1 MIRTVVAL
9 LAAALSLLAPM
20 SASAQAWPTKPVRI
34 VVAYPPGGATDL
46 QARLVAQKLT
56 ERWGV
61 PVIVDNKPGANTV
74 IATDAVAKS
83 APDGQT
89 VLLTAMPIA
98 LNPMLIAKLPY
109 NTATDLV
116 PVTLLATIPNVLVVY
131 PGLPVNS
138 LNDLIKLARAE
149 PGSIAFAST
158 GQATSTH
165 LSGELFAKMAGVQL
179 NHIPYKGSAPA
190 HQDLISGRVQMMF
203 DNGSLQHIKAGK
215 LKAIA
220 VTSAKRVPWLPD
232 TPTMMEQGL
241 AGYETVA
248 WYGVFAPGGTPAEIV
263 RKLADDITWAVR
275 SPDTVEKLTAAG
287 AIAGGGTP
295 EEFSKFLS
303 AETGRWGPLIKDL
316 GMKPE

>member
-1 MIRTVVAL
+1 MIRAITAFL
-9 LAAALSLLAPM
+9 TAALFSLAPM
-20 SASAQAWPTKPVRI
+20 WASAQGWPTKPVRI

-46 QARLVAQKLT
+46 QARLVALKLT

-74 IATDAVAKS
+74 IATDAVAKA

-89 VLLTAMPIA
+89 VLLTAMPYA

-109 NTATDLV
+109 NTATDLA
-116 PVTLLATIPNVLVVY
+116 PVTLLATIPNVLVAS
-131 PGLPVNS
+131 PELPVNS
-138 LNDLIKLARAE
+138 LEDLIKMSRAK
-149 PGSIAFAST
+149 PGAISFAST

-165 LSGELFAKMAGVQL
+165 LSGELFAKMAGL
-179 NHIPYKGSAPA
+179 RITHIPYKGSAPA
-190 HQDLISGRVQMMF
+190 HLDLISGRVSIMF
-203 DNGSLQHIKAGK
+203 DNGALQHIKSGK

-220 VTSAKRVPWLPD
+220 VTSQKRVPWLPE
-232 TPTMMEQGL
+232 TPTMIEQGL
-241 AGYETVA
+241 AGYEAEA
-248 WYGVFAPGGTPAEIV
+248 WYGVFAPGGTPDEIV

-295 EEFSKFLS
+295 DEFRKFLS
-303 AETGRWGPLIKDL
+303 VETSKWGQLVKEL
-316 GMKPE
+316 GMKAE

>member
-1 MIRTVVAL
+1 MIRA
-9 LAAALSLLAPM
+9 LAALVAVALSLLAPI
-20 SASAQAWPTKPVRI
+20 SASAQAWPTKLVRI

-46 QARLVAQKLT
+46 QARLVAAKLT

-61 PVIVDNKPGANTV
+61 PVIVENKPGANTV
-74 IATDAVAKS
+74 IATDAVAKA
-83 APDGQT
+83 APDGHT
-89 VLLTAMPIA
+89 VLLTAMPFA

-131 PGLPVNS
+131 PGLPVDS
-138 LNDLIKLARAE
+138 LDDLIKLARAE
-149 PGSIAFAST
+149 PGKLSFAST

-165 LSGELFAKMAGVQL
+165 LSGELFAKMAGIQL
-179 NHIPYKGSAPA
+179 NHIPYKGSASA
-190 HQDLISGRVQMMF
+190 QLDLIAGRVSMMF
-203 DNGSLQHIKAGK
+203 DNGSLQHIKSGK

-220 VTSAKRVPWLPD
+220 VTSAKRVPWLPE
-232 TPTMMEQGL
+232 TPTMMELGL
-241 AGYETVA
+241 AGYEAAA
-248 WYGVFAPGGTPAEIV
+248 WYGVFAPGGTPSEIV

-287 AIAGGGTP
+287 AIASGGSP
-295 EEFSKFLS
+295 EEFRKFLS
-303 AETGRWGPLIKDL
+303 VETEKWGQLLKDL

>member
-1 MIRTVVAL
+1 
-9 LAAALSLLAPM
+9 
-20 SASAQAWPTKPVRI
+20 VRI

-46 QARLVAQKLT
+46 QARLVAAKLKD
-56 ERWGV
+56 RWGV
-61 PVIVDNKPGANTV
+61 PVVVENKPGGNTV
-74 IATDAVAKS
+74 IATETVAK
-83 APDGQT
+83 AAADGHT
-89 VLLTAMPIA
+89 VLLTAMPFA
-98 LNPMLIAKLPY
+98 LNPLLIAKLPY

-138 LNDLIKLARAE
+138 LDDLIKLARAE
-149 PGSIAFAST
+149 PGSVSFAST

-165 LSGELFAKMAGVQL
+165 LSGELFAKMAGLRL

-190 HQDLISGRVQMMF
+190 HIDLISGRVSIMF
-203 DNGSLQHIKAGK
+203 DNGALQHVKGGK

-232 TPTMMEQGL
+232 TPTMTEQGL
-241 AGYETVA
+241 AGYEAAA
-248 WYGVFAPGGTPAEIV
+248 WYGVFAPGGTPGEIV

-275 SPDTVEKLTAAG
+275 SPDTVEKLTVAG
-287 AIAGGGTP
+287 AIAGGGSP
-295 EEFSKFLS
+295 EDFRSFLS
-303 AETGRWGPLIKDL
+303 IETEKWGRLVKDL

>member
-1 MIRTVVAL
+1 M
-9 LAAALSLLAPM
+9 LAPM
-20 SASAQAWPTKPVRI
+20 SASAQSWPAKPVRI

-46 QARLVAQKLT
+46 QARLVAVKLKD
-56 ERWGV
+56 RWGV
-61 PVIVDNKPGANTV
+61 PVVVENKPGGNTV
-74 IATDAVAKS
+74 IATETVAKA
-83 APDGQT
+83 APDGHT
-89 VLLTAMPIA
+89 VLLTAMPFA
-98 LNPMLIAKLPY
+98 LNPLLIAKLPY

-138 LNDLIKLARAE
+138 LDDLIKLARAE
-149 PGSIAFAST
+149 PGSVSFAST

-165 LSGELFAKMAGVQL
+165 LSGELFAKMAGLRL

-190 HQDLISGRVQMMF
+190 HIDLISGRVSIMF
-203 DNGSLQHIKAGK
+203 DNGALQHVKGGK

-232 TPTMMEQGL
+232 TPTMTEQGL
-241 AGYETVA
+241 AGYEAAA
-248 WYGVFAPGGTPAEIV
+248 WYGVFAPGGTPGEIV

-275 SPDTVEKLTAAG
+275 SPDTVEKLTVAG
-287 AIAGGGTP
+287 AIAGGGSP
-295 EEFSKFLS
+295 EEFRSFLS
-303 AETGRWGPLIKDL
+303 IETEKWGRLVKDL

>member
-1 MIRTVVAL
+1 MIRAVATL
-9 LAAALSLLAPM
+9 LAAAISVIAPIL
-20 SASAQAWPTKPVRI
+20 ASAQSWPTKPVRI

-46 QARLVAQKLT
+46 QARLVAAKLKD
-56 ERWGV
+56 RWGV
-61 PVIVDNKPGANTV
+61 PVVVENKPGGNTV
-74 IATDAVAKS
+74 IATETVAK
-83 APDGQT
+83 AAADGHT
-89 VLLTAMPIA
+89 VLLTAMPFA
-98 LNPMLIAKLPY
+98 LNPLLIAKLPY

-138 LNDLIKLARAE
+138 LDDLIKLARAE
-149 PGSIAFAST
+149 PGSVSFAST

-165 LSGELFAKMAGVQL
+165 LSGELFAKMAGLRL

-190 HQDLISGRVQMMF
+190 HIDLISGRVSIMF
-203 DNGSLQHIKAGK
+203 DNGALQHVKGGK

-232 TPTMMEQGL
+232 TPTMTEQGL
-241 AGYETVA
+241 AGYEAAA
-248 WYGVFAPGGTPAEIV
+248 WYGVFAPGGTPGEIV

-275 SPDTVEKLTAAG
+275 SPDTVEKLTVAG
-287 AIAGGGTP
+287 AIAGGGSP
-295 EEFSKFLS
+295 EDFRSFLS
-303 AETGRWGPLIKDL
+303 IETEKWGRLVKDL

>member
-1 MIRTVVAL
+1 MIRAVAAL

-20 SASAQAWPTKPVRI
+20 SASAQSWPTKPVRI

-46 QARLVAQKLT
+46 QARLVAAKLT

-61 PVIVDNKPGANTV
+61 PVIVENKPGGNTV
-74 IATDAVAKS
+74 IATDAVAKA
-83 APDGQT
+83 APDGHT
-89 VLLTAMPIA
+89 VLLTAMPFA

-138 LNDLIKLARAE
+138 LDDLIKLARAE
-149 PGSIAFAST
+149 PGSISFAST

-165 LSGELFAKMAGVQL
+165 LSGELFAKMAGLRL

-190 HQDLISGRVQMMF
+190 QVDLMAGRVSMMF
-203 DNGSLQHIKAGK
+203 DNGSLQLIKSGK

-220 VTSAKRVPWLPD
+220 VTSAKRVPWLPN
-232 TPTMMEQGL
+232 TPTMIEQGL
-241 AGYETVA
+241 AGYEAAA
-248 WYGVFAPGGTPAEIV
+248 WYGVLAPGGTPAAIIQ
-263 RKLADDITWAVR
+263 KLADDITWAVR

-287 AIAGGGTP
+287 AIAGGGSP
-295 EEFSKFLS
+295 EEFRNFLS
-303 AETGRWGPLIKDL
+303 VETDKWGQLVKGL

>member
-1 MIRTVVAL
+1 MIRAVATL
-9 LAAALSLLAPM
+9 LAAALSMFAPM
-20 SASAQAWPTKPVRI
+20 SASAQSWPTKPVRI

-46 QARLVAQKLT
+46 QARLVAAKLKD
-56 ERWGV
+56 RWGV
-61 PVIVDNKPGANTV
+61 PVVVENKPGGNTV
-74 IATDAVAKS
+74 IATETVAKA
-83 APDGQT
+83 APDGHT
-89 VLLTAMPIA
+89 VLLTAMPFA
-98 LNPMLIAKLPY
+98 LNPLLIAKLPY

-138 LNDLIKLARAE
+138 LDDLIKLARAE
-149 PGSIAFAST
+149 PGSVSFAST

-165 LSGELFAKMAGVQL
+165 LSGELFAKMAGLRL

-190 HQDLISGRVQMMF
+190 HIDLISGRVSIMF
-203 DNGSLQHIKAGK
+203 DNGALQHVKGGK

-232 TPTMMEQGL
+232 TPTMTEQGL
-241 AGYETVA
+241 AGYEAAA
-248 WYGVFAPGGTPAEIV
+248 WYGVFAPGGTPGEIV

-275 SPDTVEKLTAAG
+275 SPDTVEKLTVAG
-287 AIAGGGTP
+287 AIAGGGSP
-295 EEFSKFLS
+295 EEFRSFLS
-303 AETGRWGPLIKDL
+303 IETEKWGRLVKDL

>member
-1 MIRTVVAL
+1 MIRAVAAL

-20 SASAQAWPTKPVRI
+20 LANAQAWPTKPVRI

-46 QARLVAQKLT
+46 QARLVAAKLT

-61 PVIVDNKPGANTV
+61 PVIVENKPGANTV
-74 IATDAVAKS
+74 IASDIVAKA

-89 VLLTAMPIA
+89 VLLTAMPFA

-109 NTATDLV
+109 NTATDFA

-138 LNDLIKLARAE
+138 LDDLIKLARSE
-149 PGSIAFAST
+149 PGSISFAST
-158 GQATSTH
+158 GQAASTH
-165 LSGELFAKMAGVQL
+165 LSGELFGKMASLQL

-190 HQDLISGRVQMMF
+190 HLDLISGRVSMMF
-203 DNGSLQHIKAGK
+203 DNGALQHIKSGK
-215 LKAIA
+215 LKALA
-220 VTSAKRVPWLPD
+220 VTSAKRVPWLPE
-232 TPTMMEQGL
+232 TPTMIEQGL
-241 AGYETVA
+241 AGYEAAA

-287 AIAGGGTP
+287 AIAGGGSP
-295 EEFSKFLS
+295 EEFRKFLS
-303 AETGRWGPLIKDL
+303 AETEKWGQLVKDL

>member
-1 MIRTVVAL
+1 MIRTVAAP
-9 LAAALSLLAPM
+9 LAAALCLLAPIP
-20 SASAQAWPTKPVRI
+20 ASAQSWPTKPVRI

-131 PGLPVNS
+131 PGLGVSS
-138 LNDLIKLARAE
+138 LDDLIKLARAQ

-190 HQDLISGRVQMMF
+190 HQDLISGRVSMMF

-248 WYGVFAPGGTPAEIV
+248 WYGVFAPGGTPPEIV

-295 EEFSKFLS
+295 EEFKKFLT
-303 AETGRWGPLIKDL
+303 AETDRWGPLIKDL

>member
-1 MIRTVVAL
+1 MIRTVAAL
-9 LAAALSLLAPM
+9 LAAALCLLAPIP
-20 SASAQAWPTKPVRI
+20 ASAQSWPTKPVRI

-131 PGLPVNS
+131 PGLGVSS
-138 LNDLIKLARAE
+138 LDDLIKLARAQ

-190 HQDLISGRVQMMF
+190 HQDLISGRVSMMF

-248 WYGVFAPGGTPAEIV
+248 WYGVFAPGGTPPEIV

-295 EEFSKFLS
+295 EEFKKFLT
-303 AETGRWGPLIKDL
+303 AETDRWGPLIKDL

>member
-1 MIRTVVAL
+1 MLRAVAAL
-9 LAAALSLLAPM
+9 FAVALSLLAPM
-20 SASAQAWPTKPVRI
+20 SASAQPWPTKPVRI
-34 VVAYPPGGATDL
+34 IVAYPPGGATDL
-46 QARLVAQKLT
+46 QARLVAAKLT

-61 PVIVDNKPGANTV
+61 AVIVDNKPGANTV
-74 IATDAVAKS
+74 IATDAVAK
-83 APDGQT
+83 APPDGLT
-89 VLLTAMPIA
+89 VLLTAMPFA

-138 LNDLIKLARAE
+138 LDDLIKLARAE
-149 PGSIAFAST
+149 PGSLSFAST

-165 LSGELFAKMAGVQL
+165 LSGELFAKMAGLRL

-190 HQDLISGRVQMMF
+190 HSDLITGRVSMMF
-203 DNGSLQHIKAGK
+203 DNGALQQIKAGK

-232 TPTMMEQGL
+232 TPTMIEQGL
-241 AGYETVA
+241 AGYEAEA
-248 WYGVFAPGGTPAEIV
+248 WYGIFAPGGTPPAIV
-263 RKLADDITWAVR
+263 QKLADDITWAVR

-287 AIAGGGTP
+287 AIARGGSP
-295 EEFSKFLS
+295 EEFRKFLS
-303 AETGRWGPLIKDL
+303 VETEKWGQLVKDL

>member
-1 MIRTVVAL
+1 MIRAVATIL
-9 LAAALSLLAPM
+9 VAALSLLAPV
-20 SASAQAWPTKPVRI
+20 SASAQAWPTKTVRI
-34 VVAYPPGGATDL
+34 IVAYPPGGATDL
-46 QARLVAQKLT
+46 QARLVAAKLT

-61 PVIVDNKPGANTV
+61 PVIVENKPGANTV
-74 IATDAVAKS
+74 IATDAVAKA
-83 APDGQT
+83 APDGLT
-89 VLLTAMPIA
+89 VLLTAMPYA

-116 PVTLLATIPNVLVVY
+116 PVTLMATIPNVLVVY

-149 PGSIAFAST
+149 PGSLSFAST

-165 LSGELFAKMAGVQL
+165 LSGELFAKMVGVKL

-190 HQDLISGRVQMMF
+190 HLDLISGRVSMMF
-203 DNGSLQHIKAGK
+203 DNGSLQHIRSGK

-241 AGYETVA
+241 EGYEAEA
-248 WYGVFAPGGTPAEIV
+248 WYGVFAPGGTPPEIV
-263 RKLADDITWAVR
+263 RKLASEITWALR
-275 SPDTVEKLTAAG
+275 SPDTGEKLTVAG
-287 AIAGGGTP
+287 AIVGGGTP
-295 EEFSKFLS
+295 EEFQKFLA
-303 AETGRWGPLIKDL
+303 AETAKWGRLVKDL

>member
-1 MIRTVVAL
+1 MIRAVAAL

-20 SASAQAWPTKPVRI
+20 SASAQSWPTKPVRI

-46 QARLVAQKLT
+46 QARLVAAKLN

-61 PVIVDNKPGANTV
+61 PVIVENKPGANTV
-74 IATDAVAKS
+74 IATDMVAKA

-89 VLLTAMPIA
+89 VLLTAMPFA

-116 PVTLLATIPNVLVVY
+116 PVTLMATIPNVLVVY

-138 LNDLIKLARAE
+138 LDDLIKLARAE
-149 PGSIAFAST
+149 PGSVSFAST

-165 LSGELFAKMAGVQL
+165 LSGELFAKMAGLRL

-190 HQDLISGRVQMMF
+190 HLDLISGRVSMMF
-203 DNGSLQHIKAGK
+203 DNGALQHVKSGM
-215 LKAIA
+215 LKAMA

-241 AGYETVA
+241 ARYEAAA
-248 WYGVFAPGGTPAEIV
+248 WYGVFASGGTPAEIV

-287 AIAGGGTP
+287 AIAGGGSP
-295 EEFSKFLS
+295 EEFRKFLS
-303 AETGRWGPLIKDL
+303 VETDKWGQLVKDL